1 MMKRQRTLL
10 DSFGGSFGGLQSTD
24 SSTTNSSEPV
34 NLQKRSKHK
43 VLFVASWMTQYPWL
57 VVVHDDDEPEKVLGL
72 KCALCQWYSSH
83 APFILAAPRFQKIL
97 VNSLVLVGCS

>member
-34 NLQKRSKHK
+34 NLEKRNKHK
-43 VLFVASWMTQYPWL
+43 VLFVAS
-57 VVVHDDDEPEKVLGL
+57 
-72 KCALCQWYSSH
+72 
-83 APFILAAPRFQKIL
+83 
-97 VNSLVLVGCS
+97 